1 MMRRT
6 QTRRRHLC
14 ALVGRHSGRSCAPPS
29 ISSPSPRGGSMSTQA
44 GSARCAEREGLRGQL
59 SLRWHGGDGGSNR
72 YDLFT
77 AVKSRLPPQPNRSI
91 GGGLGS
97 RENSSDLGL

>member
-29 ISSPSPRGGSMSTQA
+29 I
-44 GSARCAEREGLRGQL
+44 
-59 SLRWHGGDGGSNR
+59 
-72 YDLFT
+72 
-77 AVKSRLPPQPNRSI
+77 
-91 GGGLGS
+91 
-97 RENSSDLGL
+97 